1 MVLSP
6 LEYTGSLAML
16 IGGYSTGAVPNTVQ
30 YSGRHISQKNVKLL
44 KTELEAEGTTGK
56 IQFGVAPGCIAQVIV
71 PAFFVPLAAASGTE
85 PIPPGTV
92 TEPGVVLLFVVPLL
106 LLLLLLLQAVS
117 AVMMATATSS
127 PPAILLRNLIIGPP
141 SLRCRRRWSV
151 LGS

>member
-6 LEYTGSLAML
+6 LEYTGLLARLM
-16 IGGYSTGAVPNTVQ
+16 GGYSSGSVPNTVQ
-30 YSGRHISQKNVKLL
+30 YSGRHISQMNVKLL
-44 KTELEAEGTTGK
+44 KTELEAPGTTGR

-71 PAFFVPLAAASGTE
+71 PACFVPLDDASGTE

-92 TEPGVVLLFVVPLL
+92 TEPGVVVVVPLL
-106 LLLLLLLQAVS
+106 LLLLLLLLQAAS
-117 AVMMATATSS
+117 AVMVATATSS
-127 PPAILLRNLIIGPP
+127 PPAALLRNLIIGPP